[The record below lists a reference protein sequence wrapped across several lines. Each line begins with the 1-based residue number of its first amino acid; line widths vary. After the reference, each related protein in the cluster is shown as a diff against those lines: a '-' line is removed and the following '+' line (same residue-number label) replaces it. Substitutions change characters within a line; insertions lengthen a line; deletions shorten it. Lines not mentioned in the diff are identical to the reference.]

1 MLEFNSRT
9 IYIKERK
16 PTEIESLRISSDID
30 SSEAIIEWNSNKA
43 EIETVR
49 ESEIYAILFCDVLS
63 NITIITDDDLPSYIT
78 LVFTDSSD
86 YDASLGHLKY
96 NLSKI
101 KFSAQNIKLTSYA
114 KSIAAKLKDK
124 IKVMIIDAQTEN
136 GIVECPSCG
145 VVNDIDPSMPYC
157 LECGSSL

>member
-49 ESEIYAILFCDVLS
+49 NQKSMQYCFC
-63 NITIITDDDLPSYIT
+63 T
-78 LVFTDSSD
+78 F
-86 YDASLGHLKY
+86 
-96 NLSKI
+96 
-101 KFSAQNIKLTSYA
+101 
-114 KSIAAKLKDK
+114 
-124 IKVMIIDAQTEN
+124 
-136 GIVECPSCG
+136 
-145 VVNDIDPSMPYC
+145 
-157 LECGSSL
+157 